1 MLRSAIA
8 VLSFSALAFAGD
20 SLVRPKGIPV
30 NTWVREDIFAGFMA
44 GDMTRFEVGMTKV
57 EQELRVNPAD
67 TDALAW
73 RGGGKLLRAVRA
85 HESGMDELFTRLYAD
100 ARVDFDKAAE
110 IAGKQTAITGVLA
123 IAGGSYVV
131 FADRF
136 PAALRREAWTRA
148 RDNSQALLNLQ
159 KPHLAQLPVH
169 MRGELLAGLA
179 QASQRLGETELANT
193 RLAELIAALPAS
205 AYASRALR
213 WQEQPGIAGKT
224 SLTCQTCHEEGR
236 LEATAVRLK
245 TRP

>member
-8 VLSFSALAFAGD
+8 VLSFSALALAED
-20 SLVRPKGIPV
+20 ALIRPKGIPV

-44 GDMTRFEVGMTKV
+44 GDMPRFEVGMTKV
-57 EQELRVNPAD
+57 EQELKANPTD

-85 HESGMDELFTRLYAD
+85 HESGMEDVFTRLYAD
-100 ARVDFDKAAE
+100 ARNDFDRAAE
-110 IAGKQTAITGVLA
+110 IAGKQPVIAGVLA

-136 PAALRREAWTRA
+136 PAELRREAWTRA
-148 RDNSQALLNLQ
+148 QENYQALLNLQ
-159 KPHLAQLPVH
+159 KPYLVQLPPH

-179 QASQRLGETELANT
+179 QAAQRLGDTELANT
-193 RLAELIAALPAS
+193 RLAELIAAMPAS
-205 AYASRALR
+205 AYANRALR

-224 SLTCQTCHEEGR
+224 SLTCQTCHEDGR
-236 LEATAVRLK
+236 LEATATRLK